1 MRIVN
6 VSSKKNFI
14 YIGNNSN
21 NGINI
26 NLKVNFAKKSGNN
39 NHNYDIFYNMDS
51 NKLKNRIIFC
61 SNFFAAG
68 EKKPIICITQQN
80 INHNIKLIYKELS
93 NNQLDITQ
101 PRIIFKKYSL
111 DNPDISFNNK
121 YLFNISGDKI
131 SLFNQTFD
139 LADFDNPDLIVPG
152 EKNKLYINYNV
163 YESFNNSDFYKIN
176 FNNFLDNN
184 ISDIFSYK
192 FKYTNYSNNNNFSD
206 RLNLS
211 HLDNSFAFILDNSSN
226 NEGKWYIN
234 TEISNNILIYNINNN
249 LTYIDI
255 SYSKTD
261 DVSDKIDRRIYF
273 FINRYKYYLD
283 DNFKNKLILNNKFTY
298 IQGKV
303 IDSNSNFYNNHLIS
317 NTGTSN
323 NGLPNT
329 RISNTRNKLYIS
341 FGKNIIGLTR
351 RNLFNNFKLNNSKIF
366 IFNNPEFENSITDNY
381 LIDSSYNYSYYNYY
395 ETRKYE
401 LEFKILEYNMENFYN
416 FIKLN
421 DSVNYYNNNE
431 ILNQRNNFIDN
442 DSFNNNYNYNS
453 SQLQIVIQDDNI
465 NYQQDNNINLN
476 LRLNDNRSFIN
487 PGINLI
493 NKNNS
498 NIEFNFKNNYD
509 ITFTKHLHLLIK
521 DLSYNLIVGENKI
534 FFSGKFTVKTGSDFK
549 NIDCVFIYH
558 DPDKTTDPSFLFPN
572 NNIQVIKNK
581 DLTIDTLNKVI
592 ELNKNIDNVT
602 NAIIIPKKNSSN
614 LSRKQIQGLIGLN
627 KIPQLLSIEPYD
639 ENFIIGRGFLNQYN
653 IEDEC
658 NSELDKIKIKFN
670 SQKHYSVKKSSNIN
684 ISTINSKNSIK
695 NLNFSKI
702 VNNNTLSRNIKT
714 NCSNDNNNLKY
725 ISNYYTPFKFYKNR

>member
-317 NTGTSN
+317 NTGISN

-329 RISNTRNKLYIS
+329 DISNTRNKLYIS

-714 NCSNDNNNLKY
+714 NCSNDNNNLENTF
-725 ISNYYTPFKFYKNR
+725 NYYTPFKFYKNR